1 MVNKPDVRKIG
12 IFVATGVVCFA
23 LILGSYLKK
32 VFFPDD
38 SNKVVM
44 YFQESIKGLNVGS
57 SVIFQGVEIGKVSQI
72 DLVANLKD
80 LTFSIPVYVEL
91 DVSKSIASGDDER
104 SRKQILDALIQK
116 GLRAR
121 LTAQNY
127 LTGQLMIELVML
139 PDTEIKLEPLSQDK
153 DLLQIPTILSPL
165 QELSRGL
172 QNIPF
177 QKIAGKLGQMAD
189 SLNKQL
195 PVVLPQISEAAT
207 SVSKVFSTNARL
219 STEALSNFN
228 RALVNVSAA
237 AQSLKDLTDY
247 LERHPEAL
255 LRGKEK

>member
-12 IFVATGVVCFA
+12 IFVATGFVCFA

-38 SNKVVM
+38 GNKVVM

-72 DLVANLKD
+72 DLMADLKD

-91 DVSKSIASGDDER
+91 DVSKSIVSGDDER

-139 PDTEIKLEPLSQDK
+139 PDTEITLEPLPQDK
-153 DLLQIPTILSPL
+153 ELLQIPTILSPL

-177 QKIAGKLGQMAD
+177 QKIADKLGQMAD